1 MYRAMALKELREIR
15 GIAISAVAAYCCLV
29 AAAVNPRL
37 LPPGTRQGNM
47 PPFVDDGFFGGW
59 FVCICVVVTIALG
72 LRQTLGESVA
82 GTYSFLFHRP
92 ARRRWLVG
100 IKLLVG
106 MSVYLVCGPVAI
118 LGYGIWA
125 ATPGTHASPFE
136 WSMTVP
142 YWVIWFGMTLLYLGA
157 FLTGLRPGRWYGSR
171 ILPLAATGPA
181 IFGVIASVIVVGNV
195 LWPLLLALIAGIW
208 MIAMIF
214 FVARVRDYS

>member
-1 MYRAMALKELREIR
+1 MFRAMAWKELREIR
-15 GIAISAVAAYCCLV
+15 GIAILSVAAYCYLA

-37 LPPGTRQGNM
+37 LLLGSRQGNM
-47 PPFVDDGFFGGW
+47 PSFVDDGFFGGW

-82 GTYSFLFHRP
+82 GTYPFLLHRP
-92 ARRRWLVG
+92 ARRRWLIG
-100 IKLLVG
+100 MKLLVG
-106 MSVYLVCGPVAI
+106 MSAYLVCGPVAI
-118 LGYGIWA
+118 LAYGVWA

-157 FLTGLRPGRWYGSR
+157 FLSGLRPGRWYGSR
-171 ILPLAATGPA
+171 LLPLAATGPA
-181 IFGVIASVIVVGNV
+181 VFFVTVAALVLGKV
-195 LWPLLLALIAGIW
+195 LWPSLLVLIWGLW

-214 FVARVRDYS
+214 FVARARDYS